1 MRLTVGSYVS
11 LFGDSRV
18 TPRPSLVAFVHVHRR
33 MSARTWRPLGRPAW
47 LSRGA
52 VDDLGKI
59 SDHPLL
65 LPRQWSALL
74 SLQRTKSPRRD
85 KKVSPRGRHPRSTTF
100 PGQSTSAVPPR
111 RKPRT
116 GNSRTISRYVV
127 CNPFG
132 FP

>member
-1 MRLTVGSYVS
+1 MRLTGGSYVS

-59 SDHPLL
+59 SD
-65 LPRQWSALL
+65 QA
-74 SLQRTKSPRRD
+74 T
-85 KKVSPRGRHPRSTTF
+85 PRGRPIVGLSLPEMDMAGA
-100 PGQSTSAVPPR
+100 PGL
-111 RKPRT
+111 
-116 GNSRTISRYVV
+116 NSLAAPQAPAIDEVSWTVHFS
-127 CNPFG
+127 G
-132 FP
+132 AAAAKA